1 MPLDVFAA
9 LGALVRA
16 ELVRNKPQ
24 PPRTPADEAV
34 PQQPAIPAPPP
45 PADPPPTEPPP
56 AAAPATTPSPAR
68 PGLFSR
74 MLRKLAALFR

>member
-16 ELVRNKPQ
+16 ELVRNRPQ
-24 PPRTPADEAV
+24 PPRAPADGAV

-45 PADPPPTEPPP
+45 PADPPPATAP
-56 AAAPATTPSPAR
+56 AAAPPPAR
-68 PGLFSR
+68 PGLFAR
-74 MLRKLAALFR
+74 MIRKLVALFR

>member
-24 PPRTPADEAV
+24 PPRAPADDAV

-45 PADPPPTEPPP
+45 PTEPPP
-56 AAAPATTPSPAR
+56 ATAPAAAPPPAR

-74 MLRKLAALFR
+74 MIRKLAALFR

>member
-24 PPRTPADEAV
+24 PPRAPADGAV

-45 PADPPPTEPPP
+45 PAEPPPTEPPP
-56 AAAPATTPSPAR
+56 ATTPAAAPPPAR
-68 PGLFSR
+68 QGLFSR
-74 MLRKLAALFR
+74 MIRKLVALFR

>member
-24 PPRTPADEAV
+24 PPRTPADGTV
-34 PQQPAIPAPPP
+34 PQQS
-45 PADPPPTEPPP
+45 
-56 AAAPATTPSPAR
+56 AAPIGAGLATALSAPSPASWPATR
-68 PGLFSR
+68 TSRSWWTASRTPGICSTPPP
-74 MLRKLAALFR
+74 

>member
-24 PPRTPADEAV
+24 PPRTPADGTV
-34 PQQPAIPAPPP
+34 PQQSAIPAPPP
-45 PADPPPTEPPP
+45 PAEPPP
-56 AAAPATTPSPAR
+56 ATAPAAASPPAR
-68 PGLFSR
+68 QGLFSR
-74 MLRKLAALFR
+74 MIRRLVALFR

>member
-24 PPRTPADEAV
+24 PPRTSADGAV

-45 PADPPPTEPPP
+45 PAEPPP
-56 AAAPATTPSPAR
+56 AEPPPATAPAAAPPPAR
-68 PGLFSR
+68 QGLFSR
-74 MLRKLAALFR
+74 MIRKLAALFR